1 MAFLDK
7 FSQALT
13 SEDSI
18 AEKTP
23 SLLTR
28 DFIIKHAAKLG
39 IIIVAAWLYIGLR
52 YNCEASLYHLNQ
64 LKEELNDVRYTTI
77 ARWGELTGKNKPDII
92 RRKVLQSDITLEAA
106 DEPPIRVK

>member
-7 FSQALT
+7 FSQTLT
-13 SEDSI
+13 GDGSI

-28 DFIIKHAAKLG
+28 DFIIRHAAKLSVA
-39 IIIVAAWLYIGLR
+39 IIAAWFYIGLR
-52 YNCEASLYHLNQ
+52 YNCEASLVHLNQ

-92 RRKVLQSDITLEAA
+92 RKKVLESDIALEAT
-106 DEPPIRVK
+106 DEPPIRVN

>member
-13 SEDSI
+13 SDNPI
-18 AEKTP
+18 TEKSP
-23 SLLTR
+23 RLLSLE
-28 DFIIKHAAKLG
+28 FIIKHAAKLF
-39 IIIVAAWLYIGLR
+39 ITIVVAWIYIGLR

-92 RRKVLQSDITLEAA
+92 RKKVLQSDIALEAT